1 MLSTLLH
8 NSLEKGACQL
18 DILDRPSWGRELTCE
33 AIFISIG
40 YL

>member
-33 AIFISIG
+33 AIPTSIG